1 MLPTPVP
8 PTDAEHKPDLV
19 ESLQQSDLKRW
30 SPRRAGLPPLFDWW
44 PSYVALGALAVLGV
58 VAASRLVVETLVPFA
73 HVVLVFSLAAA
84 LTFAIA
90 PLVGRLEDR
99 MPRPLAVALV
109 FVALIVSIAAFGL
122 LVARPL
128 TVEGQALA
136 DRIKEYSDAVQGRG
150 PLIFGGQPLPAGIQD
165 QIRAVVEAQ
174 GPDLAARSA
183 GLVVAF
189 LAVLVDLAIVLVV
202 TFYLLLDARRFRVL
216 ILRTLEPPNRAGARR
231 VFNEIARV
239 FGAYIRSQLIVALS
253 LAALVSLAL
262 IAIGVPY
269 ALLLGAFAGIVELV
283 PMLGPFLGAVPALL
297 IASTLPFPTVLWTA
311 IAFVVIQQVESNVL
325 VPRLTGNA
333 VGRTTRRVRELGPR
347 DEEHVQDRRTGGDP
361 DGGGEDVEREPALR
375 AAQHAVERQAQQPG
389 GGPHDQRRDDP
400 RHDGRDPGEVRAAD
414 PRHHSG
420 HLAPEGR
427 RIQQVEQRVEA
438 IRVVPLDSV
447 QQGHLHV
454 GGPRRAEQALLLQRE
469 TALHERAK
477 GLAAGRDREDHRHR
491 GAPQHGHD
499 ATEAVDRRHREHE
512 RGGEPEWRRHRH
524 RDRQGRPLARHV

>member
-333 VGRTTRRVRELGPR
+333 VGLHPLAAMLALLAGFEAAGIIGALFAVPIVGLIWVFISTVVLAWRGRRLDLQRRRRSVAWRPRRRRYVPDPRPGPR
-347 DEEHVQDRRTGGDP
+347 
-361 DGGGEDVEREPALR
+361 
-375 AAQHAVERQAQQPG
+375 
-389 GGPHDQRRDDP
+389 
-400 RHDGRDPGEVRAAD
+400 
-414 PRHHSG
+414 
-420 HLAPEGR
+420 
-427 RIQQVEQRVEA
+427 
-438 IRVVPLDSV
+438 SV
-447 QQGHLHV
+447 
-454 GGPRRAEQALLLQRE
+454 
-469 TALHERAK
+469 
-477 GLAAGRDREDHRHR
+477 
-491 GAPQHGHD
+491 
-499 ATEAVDRRHREHE
+499 
-512 RGGEPEWRRHRH
+512 
-524 RDRQGRPLARHV
+524 